1 MAQNQ
6 ILARGAPWAQGRTWT
21 PPSVSEASNVRVY
34 GAKGIAAPG
43 VLGTAPLPQIGT
55 LIPGTPYVYVR
66 PRLSQDDLGGAGGSV
81 FIPYRFPGAPSP
93 LSSLSMGPSAVTR
106 TNPEWGFY
114 KEKRRTPSIGMG
126 AALQSGATMDVPFQS
141 GGEPPFSVA

>member
-1 MAQNQ
+1 MAVNQ

-21 PPSVSEASNVRVY
+21 PPSVSEASNVRVF
-34 GAKGIAAPG
+34 GAKGLSAPG
-43 VLGTAPLPQIGT
+43 VLGTAPFPQIGT

-66 PRLSQDDLGGAGGSV
+66 PRLTQDDLGGAGGSS
-81 FIPYRFPGAPSP
+81 FIPYRFPGAPSAI
-93 LSSLSMGPSAVTR
+93 SGQAGPSVVHR

-114 KEKRRTPSIGMG
+114 KQNQRTPSSGMG
-126 AALQSGATMDVPFQS
+126 AALQMGATMDVPYQS